1 MIERWWRDEE
11 PFVNAQPL
19 YEAAPAAPAPQ
30 RADEPVAF
38 WRYRWTLND
47 SYRPDEIRPNTA
59 PPIQIIGYSWPPEPL
74 YTAAPAAPAYVPL
87 SDEQVDKILDRERMR
102 WATSPPTYEFPHA
115 VCRAIESLVVAQ
127 PSVERSSADWRRLT
141 GLWRFGVTVLPPACT
156 DFYAWLDVLDAAI
169 DERTNRM
176 PQPPSDDMN
185 KHLTRD
191 NG

>member
-1 MIERWWRDEE
+1 MNSDSSS
-11 PFVNAQPL
+11 
-19 YEAAPAAPAPQ
+19 PADGTSLGA
-30 RADEPVAF
+30 
-38 WRYRWTLND
+38 
-47 SYRPDEIRPNTA
+47 
-59 PPIQIIGYSWPPEPL
+59 SW
-74 YTAAPAAPAYVPL
+74 
-87 SDEQVDKILDRERMR
+87 
-102 WATSPPTYEFPHA
+102 
-115 VCRAIESLVVAQ
+115 Q
-127 PSVERSSADWRRLT
+127 PSVERSPADWRRLT